1 MIEYALTNIV
11 PMARPRSEDKRNA
24 LLAAATQVFADDG
37 INAPTARIA
46 KAAGVAEGTLF
57 TYFSNKDELLNQLY
71 LDLKGEL
78 RGAMLSGYP
87 RAADVKQ
94 RARHVW
100 LAYIDWGVANP
111 EKRKVIAQLA
121 VSDRITAGSKAV
133 SAGAFIEFNAMVQ
146 ESMANGVLRDHPS
159 AFVGAI
165 LVALAETT
173 MDFIGKE
180 PSAAE
185 QYRSAGFE
193 AFWRAIASG

>member
-1 MIEYALTNIV
+1 MIEYALSNTP

-71 LDLKGEL
+71 LDLKSEL
-78 RGAMLSGYP
+78 RGAMLSNYP

-100 LAYIDWGVANP
+100 LAYIDWGVAHP
-111 EKRKVIAQLA
+111 HKRKVVAQLA

-133 SAGAFIEFNAMVQ
+133 SAGAFAEFNAMVE
-146 ESMANGVLRDHPS
+146 ESMAKGVLRDHPP
-159 AFVGAI
+159 AFMGAI

-173 MDFIGKE
+173 MDFMSKE
-180 PSAAE
+180 PAAAE
-185 QYRSAGFE
+185 QYRTAGFE
-193 AFWRAIASG
+193 AFWRAVATR

>member
-1 MIEYALTNIV
+1 MIEYALTNSAS
-11 PMARPRSEDKRNA
+11 MARPRSEDKRNA
-24 LLAAATQVFADDG
+24 LLAAATQVFAVDG

-87 RAADVKQ
+87 RAADIKQ

-100 LAYIDWGVANP
+100 RAYIDWGVANP

-121 VSDRITAGSKAV
+121 VSDRITAESRAV
-133 SAGAFIEFNAMVQ
+133 AASAFVEFNAMVQ
-146 ESMANGVLRDHPS
+146 ESMAKGVLRDHPPAFVS
-159 AFVGAI
+159 AFLG
-165 LVALAETT
+165 ALAETT
-173 MDFIGKE
+173 MDFIVKE
-180 PSAAE
+180 PAAAE
-185 QYRSAGFE
+185 QYRTAGFD
-193 AFWRAIASG
+193 AFWRAIASD

>member
-1 MIEYALTNIV
+1 
-11 PMARPRSEDKRNA
+11 MARPRSEDKRNA

-37 INAPTARIA
+37 ISAPTARIA

-71 LDLKGEL
+71 LDLKSEL
-78 RGAMLSGYP
+78 RGAMLSSYP

-111 EKRKVIAQLA
+111 RKRKVVAQLA
-121 VSDRITAGSKAV
+121 VCDRITASSKAV
-133 SAGAFIEFNAMVQ
+133 SAGAFSEFNAMVE
-146 ESMANGVLRDHPS
+146 ESMAKGVLRDQPP

-165 LVALAETT
+165 LVAVAETT
-173 MDFIGKE
+173 MDFMGKE
-180 PSAAE
+180 PAAAE
-185 QYRSAGFE
+185 RYRTAGFE
-193 AFWRAIASG
+193 AFWRAVATS